1 MSEKNVGLTF
11 ILGGCRSGKSDHAEN
26 LASAY
31 ESVIY
36 VATAEAV
43 DEEMAQRIAGHRA
56 KRPAGWETL
65 EVEGVDLPE
74 RLADES
80 ADAVLI
86 DSLTLYVSRV
96 MARLPEPARHLQDLV
111 QVAATCP
118 SDVIVVSDE
127 VGLGVVPA
135 SADGRAFRD
144 LLGWVNQL
152 FAAAADNVDMVVAGL
167 PLRLKRGQSWK
178 AV

>member
-11 ILGGCRSGKSDHAEN
+11 ILGGCRSGKSDHAEK

-31 ESVIY
+31 ESVLYI
-36 VATAEAV
+36 ATAEAV

-74 RLADES
+74 RLAAES
-80 ADAVLI
+80 ADVVLI

-96 MARLPEPARHLQDLV
+96 MARLPEPAEHLLDLIQAV
-111 QVAATCP
+111 ATCP
-118 SDVIVVSDE
+118 TDVIGVADA

-135 SADGRAFRD
+135 SPDGRAFRD
-144 LLGWVNQL
+144 LLGWLNQL

-167 PLRLKRGQSWK
+167 PLSLKKGRVSQWS
-178 AV
+178 